1 MGILRHGLLQVCY
14 AKAPKMFRIHLNVLG
29 GRYMSG
35 YGVYASGLGGVTGLG
50 VTPSSLQVRRS
61 RIFME
66 LSASGLIRNPKP

>member
-35 YGVYASGLGGVTGLG
+35 YGVYASGLGGGYGFRGHAVIFAG
-50 VTPSSLQVRRS
+50 TPIKDFHGTVCFRAYKKS
-61 RIFME
+61 
-66 LSASGLIRNPKP
+66 